1 MGGAEAGWGEVAVLK
16 CAYCDDPCRPTRE
29 HVIPD
34 WYNDTPGEAETFSAR
49 APLTHLKGDL
59 IVRDVCGRCNSGV
72 LSALDGYGKELYD
85 RYFALPV
92 YAGETVAFDYDGDR
106 LIRWLL
112 KLSYNSARAQ
122 NADVRVLREY
132 RKAMLGEESLT
143 DRIRCWVHLVSATSF
158 DHDAKVARPARRAE
172 QGAENVEVAR
182 WFRICQFR
190 LTDFPALSLV
200 QRTVLITSFAFTLL
214 IARPDAAWPCPEF
227 GQWVRVFASN
237 YPAARPVVPVVGS
250 LRATTGWDHAAVT
263 MYPSL
268 THYPSRYTDEPNPYV
283 EGVLKG
289 KLEVFMLHVP
299 HELIEAGKPEPVA
312 EILRDMV
319 SSREKALA
327 YRQRVGV
334 LVDGYNDDPRGI
346 WEFPKAR
353 AFFRRLFEQCPFVM
367 LLSHPEGGLL
377 GLIAACW
384 VYEEGMTEEVERQR
398 MQDFLHRAF
407 YGLNGLNHTIMLSE
421 EQNREICIAAA
432 AVLFGEVPPL
442 A

>member
-1 MGGAEAGWGEVAVLK
+1 
-16 CAYCDDPCRPTRE
+16 
-29 HVIPD
+29 
-34 WYNDTPGEAETFSAR
+34 
-49 APLTHLKGDL
+49 
-59 IVRDVCGRCNSGV
+59 
-72 LSALDGYGKELYD
+72 
-85 RYFALPV
+85 
-92 YAGETVAFDYDGDR
+92 
-106 LIRWLL
+106 
-112 KLSYNSARAQ
+112 
-122 NADVRVLREY
+122 
-132 RKAMLGEESLT
+132 
-143 DRIRCWVHLVSATSF
+143 
-158 DHDAKVARPARRAE
+158 
-172 QGAENVEVAR
+172 
-182 WFRICQFR
+182 
-190 LTDFPALSLV
+190 
-200 QRTVLITSFAFTLL
+200 
-214 IARPDAAWPCPEF
+214 
-227 GQWVRVFASN
+227 
-237 YPAARPVVPVVGS
+237 
-250 LRATTGWDHAAVT
+250 